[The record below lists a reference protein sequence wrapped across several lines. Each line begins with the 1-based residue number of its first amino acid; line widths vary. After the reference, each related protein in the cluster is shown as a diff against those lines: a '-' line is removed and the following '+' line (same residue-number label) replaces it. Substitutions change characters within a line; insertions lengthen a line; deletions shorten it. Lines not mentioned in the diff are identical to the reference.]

1 MTEIL
6 VNSRGC
12 DWYAAITQTGTTC
25 WLAQL
30 KEIAPDTVVVRAS
43 DDPADL
49 GELLASAGGWKH

>member
-6 VNSRGC
+6 VSSKGC
-12 DWYAAITQTGTTC
+12 DWYSAITQTGGTC

-30 KEIAPDTVVVRAS
+30 KEIEPGTVVVRDAG
-43 DDPADL
+43 DPEDL